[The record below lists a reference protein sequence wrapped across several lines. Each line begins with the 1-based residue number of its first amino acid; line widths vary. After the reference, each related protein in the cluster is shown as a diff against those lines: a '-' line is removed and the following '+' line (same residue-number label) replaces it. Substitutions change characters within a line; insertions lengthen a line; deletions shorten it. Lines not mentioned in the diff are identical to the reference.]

1 MYKEEEMRGKKPE
14 ENAMRSSRSILP
26 SPRAPSLAG
35 LFDFFIVIFF
45 LFLSYSFS
53 SSSSCSSYLSFSS
66 SLHPVSLSYDRRRER
81 SLRSVLSLLFSQLS
95 PACSPAANLASFST
109 LLNTSVHWRQTSAPA
124 QKIRD
129 KLIDTRRTRTLYIPT
144 ILVECKTS
152 LKAGA
157 KKRRRSSPQSAYV
170 FAPLRK
176 GLCSHVLVMH
186 LMSNVNV

>member
-26 SPRAPSLAG
+26 SLRAPSLAS

-95 PACSPAANLASFST
+95 RLQSCRESRQLLDALEYVRPLAPNKRTRSKDT
-109 LLNTSVHWRQTSAPA
+109 RQTYRHRANEN
-124 QKIRD
+124 
-129 KLIDTRRTRTLYIPT
+129 TLHPDNI
-144 ILVECKTS
+144 
-152 LKAGA
+152 G
-157 KKRRRSSPQSAYV
+157 R
-170 FAPLRK
+170 
-176 GLCSHVLVMH
+176 M
-186 LMSNVNV
+186 